1 MKTVLITGA
10 SGGIGKEFAILFAE
24 KKYNLVL
31 VARSKDKLNAIAEEL
46 ETKFN
51 VKTNVILSDLS
62 KPESPQKLY
71 DEVMSKNII
80 IDVLINNAGFGE
92 FGKFVEKDLKRYL
105 RMINLNIT
113 ALTELTG
120 LFIQDMIKRKEGRI
134 LNVASTASFQPMPNF
149 AVYAATKSY
158 VLTFTEALHYE
169 LKGTGISVSALCPGP
184 TTTGFEEAANMGN
197 SKLFSSGGV
206 MDAKTVAKIGFNK
219 MMQNKMT
226 IIPGLRNKI
235 LAFAS
240 NITPSRKTLVTVS
253 GFISKEK

>member
-1 MKTVLITGA
+1 MKTVLVTGA
-10 SGGIGKEFAILFAE
+10 SSGIGKEFAILFAE

-31 VARSKDKLNAIAEEL
+31 VARSEDKLNIIAKEL
-46 ETKFN
+46 EKKFN
-51 VKTNVILSDLS
+51 IKVNVFVCDLS
-62 KPESPQKLY
+62 ESESSLKLY
-71 DEVMSKNII
+71 NEIINENIS
-80 IDVLINNAGFGE
+80 IDILINNAGFGD
-92 FGKFVEKDLKRYL
+92 FGKFVNGDLTKYL
-105 RMINLNIT
+105 QMINLNIV

-120 LFIQDMIKRKEGRI
+120 LFLKDMLKRKEGRI

-158 VLTFTEALHYE
+158 VLSFTEALHYE
-169 LKGTGISVSALCPGP
+169 LKGTGVIASAFCPGP
-184 TTTGFEEAANMGN
+184 TSTGFQETAKMGN
-197 SKLFSSGGV
+197 SKLFDVGV
-206 MDAKTVAKIGFNK
+206 MDAKTVATIGFQK

-240 NITPSRKTLVTVS
+240 NTSPSRNVLVTVS